1 MLSTTASKFSLLSV
15 FRSSVFGLGTVGGA
29 AGRGNGATDL
39 PATCAAAAA
48 VGLRTGCF
56 GAAGCAAAAAATVGP
71 GTGCFGAAFSAAS
84 AVGLGTGCFGAA
96 CAAASA
102 VGLGTGCFGAACAA
116 AVAVALGAG
125 CLGAAACAAASA
137 IGRLRARC
145 FVGAAHAVASVASS
159 SAHLI
164 CLRMPRTGAVD
175 GFLTQSAGAISMA
188 IAPRVLYPVSGSALQ
203 GHGVSPL

>member
-56 GAAGCAAAAAATVGP
+56 GAA
-71 GTGCFGAAFSAAS
+71 FSAAS
-84 AVGLGTGCFGAA
+84 AVGLGTGCFSAA

-203 GHGVSPL
+203 GHAVSPL